1 MILLSFDV
9 EEFDLPMEYGK
20 SLPFSEQLSIST
32 QGTVTIL
39 DLLKTVDIK
48 ATFFVTANYAI
59 NQPHIIKRIV
69 AEGHELASHGYYHS
83 SFTNSHLLESKIALE
98 KLSGAA
104 VNGFRMARMM
114 PVDLAEL
121 KRSGYQYNSSL
132 NPTWIPGRYNHFDK
146 PRTWYVEE
154 GTIQLPSSVSPLIRF
169 PLFWLS
175 FHNLPMSFLKW
186 LSFKTYKKDK
196 YLNIYFHPWEFTDL
210 KLPEFGL
217 PGYITKNSGSA
228 FTSRLQN
235 FITSAQDR
243 GMRFGTISQF
253 LDKTTLKNL
262 PLPLVNN

>member
-32 QGTVTIL
+32 QGTITIL
-39 DLLKTVDIK
+39 DLLKAVNIK

-59 NQPHIIKRIV
+59 NQPHIINRIV

-83 SFTNSHLLESKIALE
+83 SFTNSHLLESKTTLE
-98 KLSGAA
+98 KLSGAT

-114 PVDLAEL
+114 PVDLIQL
-121 KRSGYQYNSSL
+121 KQSGYTYNSSL
-132 NPTWIPGRYNHFDK
+132 NPTWLPGRYNHFDK
-146 PRTWYVEE
+146 PRTWYIEE
-154 GTIQLPSSVSPLIRF
+154 GTIQLPSSVSPLLRF

-175 FHNLPMSFLKW
+175 FHNLPMPFLKW

-210 KLPEFGL
+210 KLPAFGL
-217 PGYITKNSGSA
+217 PAYITKNSGDA
-228 FTSRLQN
+228 FTARLHN
-235 FITSAQDR
+235 FILSAQNK
-243 GMRFGTISQF
+243 GMAFGTISQF
-253 LDKTTLKNL
+253 LDKITL
-262 PLPLVNN
+262 V